1 MGRCED
7 PGKRKVVY
15 FLLLGIT
22 SDVPGERKEILWYG
36 KLNASTQVSE
46 IISLLLHKEYFSNAC
61 YLLDMMLSP
70 GALWSSEPIKV
81 NAFVEHRV
89 QS

>member
-1 MGRCED
+1 MCQGR
-7 PGKRKVVY
+7 GRKY
-15 FLLLGIT
+15 
-22 SDVPGERKEILWYG
+22 SEWYG
-36 KLNASTQVSE
+36 ELNASTQASE
-46 IISLLLHKEYFSNAC
+46 IISLLLHNEYFSNAC

-70 GALWSSEPIKV
+70 GAPWSSEPIKV